1 MYSASTQFHNAVF
14 ANSPVE
20 RVLFKFAD
28 GTIFTNEDIHIGS
41 GLKLIEAVNLEE
53 ELTIGGC
60 PASSLEATIMN
71 YHGLLSGFAFG
82 EAEVSLGVRTDVGTI
97 APVEANVLVV
107 LRYEMEQPLVITGH
121 DTIPYL
127 RVNGDGPTVQPPFP
141 VKAIM
146 AMDNTIFCI
155 NDEGEVWQAAWIDGL
170 TWNQMNEQTWQDLD
184 GLTWDDLQNSQGWNS
199 FLALVEFNAFMKNKF
214 KKWAEMH
221 TGTSYN
227 GNVSYEFY
235 VNGTVEKYEYIKLGT
250 FLLNTPTKRKV
261 NLISVSAL
269 DKMSLFDKEADA
281 FWNGL
286 TYPITIGEIFTQLC
300 VFVGVPQATVSFMNN
315 TRSFSEAPMVAEG
328 ITAREILGWIAEAA
342 CSFAR
347 MTRDGEVEL
356 AWFGVRPVSIP
367 MTQYFSIA
375 PAEYEVAQ
383 VDKLQIS
390 GSETD
395 IGVVIGEGTNGYQ
408 ILDNPLLYGATD
420 TEVRTLGVPIYNRL
434 IAYAPFSPIVATAVC
449 DWSIQAGDI
458 IEIVLN
464 GVTYALPVYSQTIT
478 WKGNARVSYES
489 SGAEK
494 RPVMAA
500 SNRRVYAQKRA
511 IHEVNETVDGLTR
524 RIEDTEGN
532 VANLELFADSLT
544 LSIANGSTSSTLKL
558 KAGSTELTS
567 ADITF
572 TGFVTFSNL
581 TDGTTTISGGNITTG
596 TVAAARIDV
605 DNLYVKHLSSADG
618 TFHDL
623 TTIDSATGY
632 GMQLYWSSIRF
643 TKNSGSTWSGQ
654 IDVDATY
661 GMRLFSSE
669 DVNIYTTGS
678 GKWVNVWGSLKVST
692 YAGESRIVVANPA
705 TASGGT
711 ECRWV
716 DRTGDLGGWSLGRY
730 TSSRK
735 YKKDIEYFGDEYG
748 IDTCRRFFPATFKY
762 IDDDKG
768 LVNFGLIA
776 EDVFEVCPEVVSYH
790 NGVPDS
796 VQYSNMVALAISAIQ
811 NLDKRLTKLEGV
823 T

>member
-1 MYSASTQFHNAVF
+1 MYNASAQFHSAVYG
-14 ANSPVE
+14 NSPVE

-82 EAEVSLGVRTDVGTI
+82 EAEVSLGVRTEIIAGNPVSANAVTYVGSRQFCGYSTEPYLKLDGDAPAAQPGFPVHAIVADGLVVYCIGLEGQCWKATLASGQTWASLEPDTWTSLEATTWDSLQGTI
-97 APVEANVLVV
+97 
-107 LRYEMEQPLVITGH
+107 T
-121 DTIPYL
+121 
-127 RVNGDGPTVQPPFP
+127 
-141 VKAIM
+141 
-146 AMDNTIFCI
+146 
-155 NDEGEVWQAAWIDGL
+155 EVG
-170 TWNQMNEQTWQDLD
+170 
-184 GLTWDDLQNSQGWNS
+184 SV
-199 FLALVEFNAFMKNKF
+199 ALSAFMTAKAAG
-214 KKWAEMH
+214 WAAQGRGLWSNGGVVYEYY
-221 TGTSYN
+221 TN
-227 GNVSYEFY
+227 GNAE
-235 VNGTVEKYEYIKLGT
+235 TYEYVKLGT
-250 FLLNTPTKRKV
+250 FLLNTPAKRKI
-261 NLISVSAL
+261 NMIAVSAL
-269 DKMSLFDKEADA
+269 DKMTLFDREADV

-286 TYPITIGEIFTQLC
+286 TYPITVGEIFAQLC
-300 VFVGVPQATVSFMNN
+300 AFVGVQKATTSFINSA
-315 TRSFSEAPMVAEG
+315 RLLDEAPLAADG

-383 VDKLQIS
+383 VDKMQIS

-434 IAYAPFSPIVATAVC
+434 IAYAPFSPIVAAAVC

-524 RIEDTEGN
+524 SIEDTEDN
-532 VANLELFADSLT
+532 VANLQLFADSLT

-558 KAGSTELTS
+558 MAGSTELSS
-567 ADITF
+567 ANITL
-572 TGFVTFSNL
+572 TGMVTFENL
-581 TDGTTTISGGNITTG
+581 TDGVTQISGGNITTG

-605 DNLYVKHLSSADG
+605 DHLSVKHLNGADG
-618 TFHDL
+618 TFSGSL
-623 TTIDSATGY
+623 NAATGTFS
-632 GMQLYWSSIRF
+632 GKMQVGSSKIEMANNEDVEISGDGI
-643 TKNSGSTWSGQ
+643 TLEANNIALSVSGSDIVQVADGFYLSPYWISQSGGGNKYLAWDQSSGQ
-654 IDVDATY
+654 VMYSNPSTIRVKENIREIGSVEFDRLRPVRFNYVFDSTKRENLSFIAEEIEGIIPEAVTY
-661 GMRLFSSE
+661 E
-669 DVNIYTTGS
+669 ECN
-678 GKWVNVWGSLKVST
+678 GK
-692 YAGESRIVVANPA
+692 RFP
-705 TASGGT
+705 
-711 ECRWV
+711 
-716 DRTGDLGGWSLGRY
+716 D
-730 TSSRK
+730 
-735 YKKDIEYFGDEYG
+735 G
-748 IDTCRRFFPATFKY
+748 IDFNQIIPV
-762 IDDDKG
+762 
-768 LVNFGLIA
+768 LVA
-776 EDVFEVCPEVVSYH
+776 E
-790 NGVPDS
+790 
-796 VQYSNMVALAISAIQ
+796 IQ
-811 NLDKRLTKLEGV
+811 NLRRRMGVLENGV
-823 T
+823 A